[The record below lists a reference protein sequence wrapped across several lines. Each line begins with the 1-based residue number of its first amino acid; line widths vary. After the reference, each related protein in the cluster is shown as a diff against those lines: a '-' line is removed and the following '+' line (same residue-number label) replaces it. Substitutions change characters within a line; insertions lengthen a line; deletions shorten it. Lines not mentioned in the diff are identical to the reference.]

1 MSRGARVRDR
11 AAATLRDWWS
21 EPRLLLSV
29 ALTAP
34 PLVLLAVLGWSRRW
48 ISDDALIAIRTS
60 RYLYDGDGPVY
71 NLGERVEAGTSTI
84 WVFFLAGLHAVTRG
98 DWGVEAAWSGLLIGL
113 AGFVLGTVAAAR
125 LSGRLRPGHDTVVV
139 PIGIVVIAALPAYW
153 DFLTSGLET
162 GLIFGWLGLSYWLLV
177 HRWLSRSA
185 HAAPETPW
193 LAAAVIG
200 LGPLVRPDLGLVT
213 LVFAWCLWRQ
223 STWTRRTLASAVV
236 AMVAAPLLW
245 QVFRMGYY
253 AAIVPN
259 TALAKSAGSSD
270 WGFGA
275 DYLSDFAGRYWLV
288 LPLVAV
294 AYLVGRP
301 LMLLAREV
309 DGRGAVALVVGPPV
323 AALLHA
329 GYVVRI
335 GGDFM
340 HGRMLLPATMCALLP
355 VMAAAVP
362 VARRGAID
370 ASRALVCLTV
380 VVAWGSVVG
389 VNVRPE
395 PFSPPDNLIADERA
409 FYVLLAQFDQNPVS
423 LGDFRRTSWYQAGYA
438 QEQLAL
444 TGVDRFVEADFEPVE
459 HPGLTGEGVV
469 ARRSTIGH
477 FGFAAPHVFVADSF
491 ALADP
496 VGARLELP
504 VPETERPGHNQV
516 VPLSWH
522 LARFTPPSD
531 EDSAETRAARAALQC
546 GALADLVEATSE
558 PMDAGLFLDNL
569 LHAVGYTRLS
579 IPGDP
584 IEAEGE
590 LC

>member
-1 MSRGARVRDR
+1 MHSSR
-11 AAATLRDWWS
+11 S
-21 EPRLLLSV
+21 EPR
-29 ALTAP
+29 A
-34 PLVLLAVLGWSRRW
+34 
-48 ISDDALIAIRTS
+48 D
-60 RYLYDGDGPVY
+60 LYDGDGPVY

-236 AMVAAPLLW
+236 AMVAAPVLW

-253 AAIVPN
+253 AAVVPN
-259 TALAKSAGSSD
+259 TALAKSAGSSA

-288 LPLVAV
+288 LPLVVV

-301 LMLLAREV
+301 LLHLAREV
-309 DGRGAVALVVGPPV
+309 DERGAVALVVGPPV

-409 FYVLLAQFDQNPVS
+409 FYVLLAQFDENPVA
-423 LGDFRRTSWYQAGYA
+423 LDDFRRTSWYQAGYA
-438 QEQLAL
+438 QERLAL

-469 ARRSTIGH
+469 ARRSTIGLLRVRSAPRVR
-477 FGFAAPHVFVADSF
+477 GRRLRARRPGRRTARAPGSRDRATRAQPGGAAVVAPGPVHSGLRRGQRGD
-491 ALADP
+491 AGRARRAAMRRPGGPGRGHQRAD
-496 VGARLELP
+496 GRRP
-504 VPETERPGHNQV
+504 VPRQPPARRRLHPAQRSWRPDRG
-516 VPLSWH
+516 
-522 LARFTPPSD
+522 
-531 EDSAETRAARAALQC
+531 
-546 GALADLVEATSE
+546 
-558 PMDAGLFLDNL
+558 
-569 LHAVGYTRLS
+569 
-579 IPGDP
+579 
-584 IEAEGE
+584 
-590 LC
+590 